1 MISNDAKS
9 MKFEESFGSKRD
21 VYNQGKKPSVFK
33 PHEQNELAG
42 ANDMYS
48 TRALFG
54 HPNAVEMSQANFD
67 QADVANNKH
76 TFKRLGQTV
85 MKAKT
90 QGGTLPSVRHIV
102 DSASKESRKRMSILM
117 PLQIPKDV
125 LDSLRIQT
133 LIQKSKELNE
143 NDPASQKRM
152 HKMFATF
159 KNIVQSGG
167 QVDPLAPSLQSSFHQ
182 AGGYEEGDSLF
193 DEIDIETVKPA
204 DVIVEYQKRHMIGQ
218 FKA

>member
-1 MISNDAKS
+1 
-9 MKFEESFGSKRD
+9 
-21 VYNQGKKPSVFK
+21 
-33 PHEQNELAG
+33 
-42 ANDMYS
+42 
-48 TRALFG
+48 
-54 HPNAVEMSQANFD
+54 
-67 QADVANNKH
+67 
-76 TFKRLGQTV
+76 
-85 MKAKT
+85 
-90 QGGTLPSVRHIV
+90 
-102 DSASKESRKRMSILM
+102 MSILM

-133 LIQKSKELNE
+133 LIEKSKELNE

-167 QVDPLAPSLQSSFHQ
+167 QVDPLAPNLQSSFHQ